1 MSLQERVEKI
11 FSDTEALINGH
22 FVLSSGLH
30 SSQYLQCAKVLQWPR
45 NAELC
50 ATMLANLISQ
60 EKPDLV
66 VSPATGAIIIGQEL
80 GRNLGC
86 RAIFV
91 ERKNDV
97 FRLRR
102 GFEIHRNEKT
112 LIAEDVVTTGGSTHE
127 TITLVKTHGA
137 TVMGVASIIDRS
149 SGQALPGITHHSLW
163 SLDIPTFQPEECP
176 LCKSGSKP
184 YKPGSRI

>member
-1 MSLQERVEKI
+1 M
-11 FSDTEALINGH
+11 
-22 FVLSSGLH
+22 
-30 SSQYLQCAKVLQWPR
+30 
-45 NAELC
+45 
-50 ATMLANLISQ
+50 MLANLFGQ